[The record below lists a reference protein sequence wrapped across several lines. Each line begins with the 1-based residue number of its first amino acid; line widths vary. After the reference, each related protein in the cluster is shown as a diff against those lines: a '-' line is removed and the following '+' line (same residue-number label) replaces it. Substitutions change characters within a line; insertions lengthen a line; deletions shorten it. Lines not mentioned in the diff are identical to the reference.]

1 MSNKYLM
8 QKRAHIY
15 ISMSDTA
22 GEYIWKS
29 LRKLKD
35 TLRVKKSDSPPAS
48 RNIGAHK
55 ISALYG
61 QLPEHVGKV

>member
-1 MSNKYLM
+1 
-8 QKRAHIY
+8 
-15 ISMSDTA
+15 MSDTA

-35 TLRVKKSDSPPAS
+35 TFRVKKSDSTPAS

-55 ISALYG
+55 ISALFG
-61 QLPEHVGKV
+61 QHPEHVGKV